1 MTQWNKQFVIGHT
14 NIKQERTI
22 FGSTNTHTQIQI
34 HINIKQTIHGDEDTT
49 VYVVWQNYLTSTER
63 IPVNCSFSWLCFP
76 YVTLTYCMT
85 YIIPAFLAL
94 KKVFFS
100 PKKKKIEII
109 VKIHKT
115 QLHPD

>member
-49 VYVVWQNYLTSTER
+49 VYVVWQNYLHPPKEFPSIALSLGCAFPMLHLR
-63 IPVNCSFSWLCFP
+63 IASH
-76 YVTLTYCMT
+76 
-85 YIIPAFLAL
+85 I
-94 KKVFFS
+94 
-100 PKKKKIEII
+100 
-109 VKIHKT
+109 
-115 QLHPD
+115 